1 MLVVDMKAISFV
13 IIMLFIHSF
22 DRIKSSLL
30 TMRGYGNETYLYW
43 KAPNNQ

>member
-13 IIMLFIHSF
+13 IMMLCINSF

-30 TMRGYGNETYLYW
+30 TMRGYGNDIYLYW
-43 KAPNNQ
+43 KTPNNQ